1 MKGPGRS
8 YVAFAFLCSALA
20 FGQED
25 LLQEDE
31 QSVSFQRDVLPILR
45 SSCQGCHQPAKAQGH
60 VVLLNHGDLLL
71 AVDGGEP
78 CIVPGSPDASVLV
91 DVITPLGDVPP
102 EMPEDGP
109 PLSEDQVELIRRW
122 IAAGAP
128 DDTPSSL
135 RADPSGP
142 PVYDRPPVVSS
153 LDFSPTGEVLAVSG
167 RGEVL
172 LHRGDGGAIVERLV
186 GLSERIESVA
196 FSPDGMRLAVVGGS
210 PSRVGELQVWDVQEK
225 KLLLSKPVTFDTL
238 QGVSWSP
245 DGTKLAFGCK
255 DNTLRAIDAASGV
268 EILYQGAHADWVLGT
283 SFSSDA
289 SHLVSV
295 GRDRSMKLVRVAT
308 QQFIDNITS
317 ITPGALKGGLLSV
330 ARHPNR
336 DELLVGGADG
346 APKIFRMYR
355 EEKRVIGDDSNLI
368 RAFDALPGRVFSVDW
383 SPSGDW
389 VVAGSSLHGSG
400 EVRAYRVEDG
410 EALWSVTFDSG
421 IYAVDVH
428 PGGQRIAA
436 AGFEGVVHLLDAADG
451 HIVRDFLSVPLRS
464 EDGAASEAVEASL
477 PHQEDV

>member
-1 MKGPGRS
+1 MKGPGGS

-45 SSCQGCHQPAKAQGH
+45 SSCQGCHQPAKAQGD

-109 PLSEDQVELIRRW
+109 PLSQDQVELIRRW

-128 DDTPSSL
+128 DDTPPSL
-135 RADPSGP
+135 CAGPSGP

-196 FSPDGMRLAVVGGS
+196 FSPDGMRLAVVGG
-210 PSRVGELQVWDVQEK
+210 
-225 KLLLSKPVTFDTL
+225 
-238 QGVSWSP
+238 
-245 DGTKLAFGCK
+245 
-255 DNTLRAIDAASGV
+255 
-268 EILYQGAHADWVLGT
+268 
-283 SFSSDA
+283 
-289 SHLVSV
+289 
-295 GRDRSMKLVRVAT
+295 
-308 QQFIDNITS
+308 
-317 ITPGALKGGLLSV
+317 
-330 ARHPNR
+330 
-336 DELLVGGADG
+336 
-346 APKIFRMYR
+346 
-355 EEKRVIGDDSNLI
+355 
-368 RAFDALPGRVFSVDW
+368 
-383 SPSGDW
+383 
-389 VVAGSSLHGSG
+389 
-400 EVRAYRVEDG
+400 
-410 EALWSVTFDSG
+410 
-421 IYAVDVH
+421 
-428 PGGQRIAA
+428 
-436 AGFEGVVHLLDAADG
+436 
-451 HIVRDFLSVPLRS
+451 
-464 EDGAASEAVEASL
+464 
-477 PHQEDV
+477 